1 MRHFIS
7 SVAKAAHPRGMRS
20 TTGPG
25 ALVAAA
31 SFPLPGPPGSLPAVA
46 TTVDVAAIASAAN
59 DDERP
64 AAGARVQAARGL
76 HWRFLQNAK
85 EEESNKVDG
94 PREQCDTDG
103 SHGCLGRLAGRQ
115 CGYLVGGAASGT
127 TWRLGPALHLLFFFG
142 KRLSTTRR
150 ARSDAGHVSS
160 RPTGSFRRARHQH
173 PAHRAL
179 IIPRAQLLVRRH
191 AAAMRRRRLVSD
203 PDRHQHANDR
213 GRRYAHLRPPR
224 HDAALRARGAEA
236 RPIPPCARRRCG
248 AHAMV
253 WESEPASALGPLA
266 GQADRCTG

>member
-94 PREQCDTDG
+94 PREQCDTG
-103 SHGCLGRLAGRQ
+103 SSHGSSAGQKACHMETLWRRGAGLDLAVEAGVAPVVLPWQTPFYHVAAATRCRSRLQSPYGLPTPR
-115 CGYLVGGAASGT
+115 
-127 TWRLGPALHLLFFFG
+127 P
-142 KRLSTTRR
+142 
-150 ARSDAGHVSS
+150 VSS
-160 RPTGSFRRARHQH
+160 SYRSQRTYSFHD
-173 PAHRAL
+173 L
-179 IIPRAQLLVRRH
+179 DCLLL
-191 AAAMRRRRLVSD
+191 AAT
-203 PDRHQHANDR
+203 
-213 GRRYAHLRPPR
+213 
-224 HDAALRARGAEA
+224 
-236 RPIPPCARRRCG
+236 PI
-248 AHAMV
+248 
-253 WESEPASALGPLA
+253 
-266 GQADRCTG
+266 

>member
-203 PDRHQHANDR
+203 PDRHQQSTKGPREEPRGVRAEDR
-213 GRRYAHLRPPR
+213 EQSCSL
-224 HDAALRARGAEA
+224 
-236 RPIPPCARRRCG
+236 
-248 AHAMV
+248 V
-253 WESEPASALGPLA
+253 ESGKE
-266 GQADRCTG
+266 QIRKDER